1 MQLAQKSKLN
11 PMLECEDHW
20 LRIRAEQQAEEENRI
35 IAELDKHAA
44 PLHWMLLIVGA
55 ILLTSQAWKGWHHY
69 ADLAAA
75 NEAMVQCMNGR
86 MVGIGDAVV
95 RCDVKQLVAEV
106 QP

>member
-1 MQLAQKSKLN
+1 MNDRAPALHAQQ
-11 PMLECEDHW
+11 
-20 LRIRAEQQAEEENRI
+20 RAEEENRI

-44 PLHWMLLIVGA
+44 PLHWMVLVIVA
-55 ILLTSQAWKGWHHY
+55 ILTASQLWQGWKHY

-75 NEAMVQCMNGR
+75 NEAMVQCLNGR

-95 RCDVKQLVAEV
+95 RCDVRQLVEV